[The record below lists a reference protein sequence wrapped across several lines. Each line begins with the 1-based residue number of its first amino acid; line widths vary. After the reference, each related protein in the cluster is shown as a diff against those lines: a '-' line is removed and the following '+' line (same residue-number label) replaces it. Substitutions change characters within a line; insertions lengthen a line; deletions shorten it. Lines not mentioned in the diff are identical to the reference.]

1 MSIWNSNDKFKNKYR
16 IPSARAK
23 WHNYNDGCFFIT
35 FCTKNRMPYFG
46 RITCQQMHYTIIGK
60 YAHECVNRIMELHP
74 DVTVSS
80 WQIMP
85 DHIHLLVIV
94 RKSEH
99 ANTVP
104 EIYQNKPVS
113 HANIA
118 KHCGRLSH
126 IIGQYKTAV
135 VRYARKQGLSFAW
148 QERFYDRIIHNESE
162 YANVKA
168 YIENNVRSWKST

>member
-1 MSIWNSNDKFKNKYR
+1 M
-16 IPSARAK
+16 
-23 WHNYNDGCFFIT
+23 
-35 FCTKNRMPYFG
+35 G
-46 RITCQQMHYTIIGK
+46 RISCQQMHYTIIGK

-74 DVTVSS
+74 DVTIPS
-80 WQIMP
+80 WQVMP

-94 RKSEH
+94 RKPKHGNSIPAICH
-99 ANTVP
+99 NVP
-104 EIYQNKPVS
+104 KKPVS
-113 HANIA
+113 HAEIA
-118 KHCGRLSH
+118 MHCSRLSH

-135 VRYARKQGLSFAW
+135 VRYAKKQGLPLAW

>member
-1 MSIWNSNDKFKNKYR
+1 
-16 IPSARAK
+16 
-23 WHNYNDGCFFIT
+23 
-35 FCTKNRMPYFG
+35 
-46 RITCQQMHYTIIGK
+46 
-60 YAHECVNRIMELHP
+60 
-74 DVTVSS
+74 
-80 WQIMP
+80 MP

-94 RKSEH
+94 RKPKHGNSIPAICH
-99 ANTVP
+99 NVP
-104 EIYQNKPVS
+104 DKPVS

>member
-1 MSIWNSNDKFKNKYR
+1 
-16 IPSARAK
+16 
-23 WHNYNDGCFFIT
+23 
-35 FCTKNRMPYFG
+35 MPYLG
-46 RITCQQMHYTIIGK
+46 RITCQKMHYTIIGK
-60 YAHECVNRIMELHP
+60 YAHECVDKIMELHP
-74 DVTVSS
+74 DVTVPS

-135 VRYARKQGLSFAW
+135 VRYAKKHGLPLAW